1 MMKNKIITICAIAL
15 FLVTG
20 VGQVQ
25 ATMITFDGV
34 PSSGNPTITSLM
46 TDGFTFTSG
55 HFHTMDTPTGTMF
68 GGSVDNGTIYI
79 SEEAGSL
86 GLPITMATT
95 SGLPFDLFSFDGAEH
110 YLDAA
115 AAADGGFPNADFIF
129 VKGNLYGGGT
139 TAEYGFILDGIA
151 DGIGGAPDFQP
162 FTLAGVFR
170 NLDSVTFRG
179 MRTNVTPGGIA
190 LDNINAEVVP
200 APGAVL
206 LGILGL
212 SVAGVKLRKHA

>member
-25 ATMITFDGV
+25 ATMITFDAV
-34 PSSGNPTITSLM
+34 PSSGNPIITSL
-46 TDGFTFTSG
+46 TTEGFTFTSG
-55 HFHTMDTPTGTMF
+55 HFHTINDPTNAL
-68 GGSVDNGTIYI
+68 VDNGTIYI
-79 SEEAGSL
+79 NEEAGSA

-95 SGLPFDLFSFDGAEH
+95 SGLPFDLFSFDGAEVF
-110 YLDAA
+110 LDAA
-115 AAADGGFPNADFIF
+115 AAEASGYPNADFIT
-129 VKGNLYGGGT
+129 VTGNLYGGGT
-139 TAEYGFILDGIA
+139 TANYGFILDGTA
-151 DGIGGAPDFQP
+151 DGLGGADDFQS

-170 NLDSVTFRG
+170 NLSSVTFSGIRIN
-179 MRTNVTPGGIA
+179 TTPGGIS

-200 APGAVL
+200 VPGAVL

-212 SVAGVKLRKHA
+212 SVAGIKLRKHS